1 MAILEK
7 TDLDFAQSVENN
19 FCVVDLYGEFCAPC
33 KMLSAVIE
41 RVEAEIPFV
50 DFIKVNTTRNP
61 GVSELFHVEAVPTL
75 LIMRDGQVLYR
86 HLGYMDEQ
94 ELLEMIGKYIY
105 C

>member
-7 TDLDFAQSVENN
+7 TDLDFNQSVENG

-41 RVEAEIPFV
+41 RVEAEMPFV
-50 DFIKVNTTRNP
+50 DFIKVNTTQNH
-61 GVSELFHVEAVPTL
+61 GVSEMFHVDAVPTL
-75 LIMRDGQVLYR
+75 LIMKDGQVLYK
-86 HLGYMDEQ
+86 HLGYMDEH
-94 ELLEMIGKYIY
+94 ELSEMIGKYMY